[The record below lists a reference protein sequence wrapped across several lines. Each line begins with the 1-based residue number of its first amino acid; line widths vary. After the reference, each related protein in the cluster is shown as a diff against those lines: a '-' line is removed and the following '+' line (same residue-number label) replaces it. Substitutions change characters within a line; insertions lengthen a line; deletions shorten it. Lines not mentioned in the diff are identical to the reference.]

1 MSYWATNRANID
13 RLRENRD
20 RAGILQL
27 VDIISTAGHADAP
40 ALVEH
45 ARQAV
50 AWIDSTSPA
59 TIDATRADSI
69 RVGDVLTYLHAG
81 HELQGVVLTIDGD
94 TATTNLGHTVTITR

>member
-1 MSYWATNRANID
+1 MSYTATNRAAVD

-27 VDIISTAGHADAP
+27 ADIYRDVAHPDGPSLERY
-40 ALVEH
+40 ALD
-45 ARQAV
+45 AV

-59 TIDATRADSI
+59 TVSADAADRI

-94 TATTNLGHTVTITR
+94 HVTTNLGHEVTITR